1 MGGTGGSDYSVSPR
15 PRGPEQSD
23 EDLCRSLRFT
33 TNLEPS
39 PSGPIRDEGD
49 VLTVV
54 PTVTGGGTAFV
65 AVDVDGEA
73 VGTIVE
79 KTDSLLRC
87 TNIGISYEAVVEH
100 VFFDTHTVLVRASSG
115 ERA

>member
-1 MGGTGGSDYSVSPR
+1 MGGTGGSDYPVSPR
-15 PRGPEQSD
+15 PGRSEQSD

-39 PSGPIRDEGD
+39 PNGPIRSEGE

-54 PTVTGGGTAFV
+54 PTATGSGTAFV

-79 KTDSLLRC
+79 RTDSLLRG
-87 TNIGISYEAVVEH
+87 TNSGTSYEAVVKH
-100 VFFDTHTVLVRASSG
+100 VILDTHTVLVRASSG
-115 ERA
+115 

>member
-1 MGGTGGSDYSVSPR
+1 MGGSGGSDYSVSPR
-15 PRGPEQSD
+15 PGRSEQCD
-23 EDLCRSLRFT
+23 DDGCRSVRFT
-33 TNLEPS
+33 TNLEPA
-39 PSGPIRDEGD
+39 PNAPIREEGD
-49 VLTVV
+49 VLAVV
-54 PTVTGGGTAFV
+54 PTPTGGGTAFV

-87 TNIGISYEAVVEH
+87 TKSGISYEAVVKD
-100 VFFDTHTVLVRASSG
+100 VFLGTYRVLVQASSG